1 MNDYQKQ
8 LIRLEIIMP
17 GIRDSDRGEIMKCYQ
32 YRDYLC
38 LADVVMK
45 ALDKIYERSTD
56 KLERRK

>member
-17 GIRDSDRGEIMKCYQ
+17 GIRESDRGEIMKCYQ
-32 YRDYLC
+32 YRDWIG
-38 LADVVMK
+38 LATAVMG